1 VFRDQGQQL
10 EALDVLQCGDPGVL
24 QAVPDFEVRRKQMWI
39 NVDTLFFQKVNV
51 FVQAVVLVSVLALKI
66 LLS

>member
-1 VFRDQGQQL
+1 MFRDQGQQL
-10 EALDVLQCGDPGVL
+10 EALDVLQRGDPGVL